1 MTLSEKDAICQI
13 YITQDNMMMLDNN
26 RKNLSHVGFDAY
38 IHGLSHR
45 WIKIVLV
52 IGAILVPGFSFL
64 DYVVIPRTLFFTFL
78 VLRVG
83 SSAIIMIQ
91 YLVARVTRPGPYT
104 LAHGYIM
111 TLATGVPIAIM
122 TVLLGGFTSPYYAG
136 LNLVIIGANLFLPW
150 RYIHTALNGL
160 IVVAIYVLLNL
171 VFGPAPDIMMMIN
184 NLFFMLSTLVLVVG
198 VSFLRYKLIL
208 DEFRLRGEL
217 SGAQVEEI
225 RELAR
230 LAQIVA
236 SGNLSVRVETRSGDT
251 AGLLET
257 SFDTMIRHLH
267 DMVRQISE
275 IASSVNTFGGEIK
288 KNADDM
294 MTGAREQ
301 MDQTGT
307 STAIIKEMNRV
318 ILENAKQ
325 SDSIDGMAAEA
336 ARTAAKS
343 GAFID
348 DAATSMKRIVAV
360 VKQSANQVQSLRES
374 SRRIG
379 EIVASIEDIAD
390 KTNLLS
396 LNAAIEAARAGEH
409 GRGFAIVAQE
419 VSKLADI
426 TAKATGEISSMIS
439 SISEEI
445 QLASTT
451 MEDTSREV
459 DGSSALIQKMHD
471 SMRDIVSIS
480 ESLRSMIG
488 QMAAGNRDQATA
500 ADKAD
505 AAMSAVS
512 DITVR
517 LTGWIENISGT
528 IERLSALTGNL
539 DATVKHFKLN

>member
-1 MTLSEKDAICQI
+1 MSD
-13 YITQDNMMMLDNN
+13 
-26 RKNLSHVGFDAY
+26 SGFNAY
-38 IHGLSHR
+38 IYELSHR

-64 DYVVIPRTLFFTFL
+64 DYVMVPRELFFAFL
-78 VLRVG
+78 GLRIG
-83 SSAIIMIQ
+83 SSAIIMLQ

-111 TLATGVPIAIM
+111 TLATGIPIAIM

-136 LNLVIIGANLFLPW
+136 LNLVIIGATLFLPW

-160 IVVAIYVLLNL
+160 IVVAIYVLFNL
-171 VFGPAPDIMMMIN
+171 VFGPAPDILSMVN
-184 NLFFMLSTLVLVVG
+184 NLFFMLSTVILVVG
-198 VSFLRYKLIL
+198 VSFLRYRLTL
-208 DEFRLRGEL
+208 DEFRLRREL

-236 SGNLSVRVETRSGDT
+236 SGDLSVRVETRSSDT
-251 AGLLET
+251 AGLLES
-257 SFDTMIRHLH
+257 SFDTMVRHLH

-275 IASSVNTFGGEIK
+275 IASSVNIFGGEIR

-301 MDQTGT
+301 MEQTES
-307 STAIIKEMNRV
+307 STAIIREMNRV
-318 ILENAKQ
+318 ILENAKK

-336 ARTAAKS
+336 ARTATKS

-348 DAATSMKRIVAV
+348 DAVASMGRIVAV
-360 VKQSANQVQSLRES
+360 VRQSAGQVQSLRDS

-379 EIVASIEDIAD
+379 EIIASIEDIAD

-419 VSKLADI
+419 VSKLADV

-445 QLASTT
+445 QSASSS

-459 DGSSALIQKMHD
+459 DSSSALIKKMHD

-480 ESLRSMIG
+480 ESLRLMIG
-488 QMAAGNRDQATA
+488 QMAEGNRGQTA
-500 ADKAD
+500 AAEKAD
-505 AAMSAVS
+505 AAISAVS
-512 DITVR
+512 AITVH

-528 IERLSALTGNL
+528 IEKLSALTDNL